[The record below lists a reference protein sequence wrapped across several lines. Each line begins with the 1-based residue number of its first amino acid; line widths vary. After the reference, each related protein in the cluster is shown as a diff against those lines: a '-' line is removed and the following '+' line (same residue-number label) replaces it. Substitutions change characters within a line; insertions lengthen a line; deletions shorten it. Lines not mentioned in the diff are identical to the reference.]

1 MQVIT
6 CFQLFYITFG
16 NISLHNNWSM
26 DSRPLF
32 SLFRLF
38 NTVDSKQMVNI
49 TFADDWI
56 QAWDLW
62 YLKRLPYQLSH
73 KPLPNFAIFTIG
85 GHSCSFYL
93 RLELRK

>member
-1 MQVIT
+1 M
-6 CFQLFYITFG
+6 F
-16 NISLHNNWSM
+16 
-26 DSRPLF
+26 
-32 SLFRLF
+32 
-38 NTVDSKQMVNI
+38 NI

-56 QAWDLW
+56 QTGDLW
-62 YLKRLPYQLSH
+62 YLKRPPYQLSH